1 MTYNTL
7 CDAVVRAGRE
17 TAISVECKCKGWY
30 KASESILIPVIKEKT
45 DYDTDY
51 KKKAPSP
58 TEKSPTSN

>member
-1 MTYNTL
+1 MTYNTF
-7 CDAVVRAGRE
+7 CDAVVHAGRE
-17 TAISVECKCKGWY
+17 TAVSVECKCKGWY
-30 KASESILIPVIKEKT
+30 KAGESILIPVIKEKN